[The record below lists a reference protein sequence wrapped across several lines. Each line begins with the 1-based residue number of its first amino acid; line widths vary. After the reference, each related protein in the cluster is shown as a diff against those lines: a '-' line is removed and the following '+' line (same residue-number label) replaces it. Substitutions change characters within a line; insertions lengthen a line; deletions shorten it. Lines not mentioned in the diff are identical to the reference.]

1 MFEESLSG
9 IVKKFDEING
19 RLTIFREEDNRKKY
33 EQMQFTLEL
42 NNKITDLHDHFGKE
56 VEEFKEALSTK
67 MINVTNYVSKVEER
81 LKKN

>member
-1 MFEESLSG
+1 
-9 IVKKFDEING
+9 
-19 RLTIFREEDNRKKY
+19 
-33 EQMQFTLEL
+33 MQFTLEL

-81 LKKN
+81 LKKNQTQLEEKIEESIGI